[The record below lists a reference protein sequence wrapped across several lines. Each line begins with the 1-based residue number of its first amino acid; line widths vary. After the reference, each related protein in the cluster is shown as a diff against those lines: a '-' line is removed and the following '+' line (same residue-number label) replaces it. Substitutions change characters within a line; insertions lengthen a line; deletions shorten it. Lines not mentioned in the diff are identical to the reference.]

1 MRNINIKKGIYTAVL
16 LSLLGSTTMYA
27 QKVDALKKDT
37 VTADTKKDEKNM
49 MLNASSSTGPRTV
62 NIGLPAG
69 VAGTSVMENGLPVS
83 YFLLAGS
90 SH

>member
-37 VTADTKKDEKNM
+37 VAVDAKDEKNM

-62 NIGLPAG
+62 NIGLPARCLTVLIG
-69 VAGTSVMENGLPVS
+69 
-83 YFLLAGS
+83 
-90 SH
+90 